1 MGSPPLARGI
11 RHIIT
16 CCGCGNGITPA
27 CAGNTP
33 EDETSGL
40 PFKDHPRLRGE
51 YIPVLAPPPPAKGSP
66 PLARGIHMSFKTSTS
81 GPRITPACAGNTD
94 SGGCNGKSNKDH
106 PRLRGEYEAFN
117 GRTIVL
123 HGITPACAGNTTN
136 LTPTTIADW
145 DHPRLRGEYHKKA
158 SLSHCTWGSP
168 PLARGIPILNA
179 WGLLPAGITPACAG
193 NTCW

>member
-66 PLARGIHMSFKTSTS
+66 PLARGILGRNFEIRLLI
-81 GPRITPACAGNTD
+81 RITPACAGNT
-94 SGGCNGKSNKDH
+94 H
-106 PRLRGEYEAFN
+106 PVPSFIRRL
-117 GRTIVL
+117 
-123 HGITPACAGNTTN
+123 
-136 LTPTTIADW
+136 W
-145 DHPRLRGEYHKKA
+145 DHPRLRGEYVFDN
-158 SLSHCTWGSP
+158 LQEFTEQGSP
-168 PLARGIPILNA
+168 PLARGILDMPNS
-179 WGLLPAGITPACAG
+179 T
-193 NTCW
+193 